1 MAWSPKRWMFRACR
15 TVPRAGAVCGC
26 PRTRNSSIR
35 EPSSSITLRLTFG
48 SAGSRASIGASA
60 AEATTAE
67 AGRAG
72 ACAADVRAVVP
83 VVVDRPDVVQRPVQA
98 TPVHPGYSPQVSIQQ
113 PQSPA
118 HPPTVVEEITN
129 VTTNFAID
137 ARTTIIDQ
145 SVNQN
150 IWAGGDVTQIFDQE
164 AIVASGDGSVAAGKD
179 ASIDNSQTEI
189 DADDIG
195 IGNTEITAE
204 ISDAFND
211 QSTTTDV
218 DVTVGTAAEDPV
230 ADGLVAVVDAPADAA
245 LVTDAAT
252 ATADTA
258 TEVLDVPDAGVAAV
272 ANEYEDS
279 GAVLYD
285 PAGYDVD
292 GLDQP

>member
-1 MAWSPKRWMFRACR
+1 M
-15 TVPRAGAVCGC
+15 
-26 PRTRNSSIR
+26 
-35 EPSSSITLRLTFG
+35 
-48 SAGSRASIGASA
+48 
-60 AEATTAE
+60 
-67 AGRAG
+67 
-72 ACAADVRAVVP
+72 
-83 VVVDRPDVVQRPVQA
+83 
-98 TPVHPGYSPQVSIQQ
+98 
-113 PQSPA
+113 
-118 HPPTVVEEITN
+118 VEEITN

>member
-1 MAWSPKRWMFRACR
+1 MTTPLATIADALIEFILSL
-15 TVPRAGAVCGC
+15 
-26 PRTRNSSIR
+26 
-35 EPSSSITLRLTFG
+35 LRDPAAAAQF
-48 SAGSRASIGASA
+48 A
-60 AEATTAE
+60 AEPEETLAE
-67 AGRAG
+67 AGLSG

-113 PQSPA
+113 PQSHA